1 MCLKEIIYAID
12 NECER
17 KFQYL
22 GGVLEYKSL
31 IADSNPLDTSLQVS
45 IHVAF

>member
-1 MCLKEIIYAID
+1 MNVRK
-12 NECER
+12 

-45 IHVAF
+45 IDVAFWAKTLNKGI